1 MAHISIRLTYFVA
14 LLVAFASAAPLYAHG
29 DKVIPQVADGATPD
43 GQVFRTRFDITNL
56 GPDPTYPIKNVT
68 IYFYKQ
74 DGSPWTIATNQGTT
88 SQIKLDLGPFQTIR
102 IETLGT
108 GILATGYAVV
118 ENRENTTFFAEDR
131 EVAITAYYEVRK
143 GNVATET
150 ISVPVGQPT
159 VVWVFPA
166 ETDLSREL
174 LTGFAIVNLADSSN
188 KVTLRLWSAT
198 TPTSGDAS
206 DAGTATFELD
216 KKQQQSKFLNQAGL
230 FPGVTNFRGM
240 VLGTSEKPVS
250 ILALLQTPST
260 PPDKQ
265 YATLVPAYADAL
277 RRNTAMYL
285 RQGLPLDADIPVS
298 DYFGNKDDSA
308 PWDILYE
315 TGMSS
320 TERRLAPMKGVG
332 LAIIGQR
339 SDKEFDEDVTI
350 SYLDKSLTYTS
361 SNIDLSDGSANLQSG
376 FTFGVRTG
384 LGRYVKIRIREVV
397 QRGTERDLALEI
409 YVYK

>member
-1 MAHISIRLTYFVA
+1 MARISIRLTYLLAVVVTFA
-14 LLVAFASAAPLYAHG
+14 LAGPLYAHG

-56 GPDPTYPIKNVT
+56 GPEPATRITKVKVLFFQQN
-68 IYFYKQ
+68 
-74 DGSPWTIATNQGTT
+74 GSPWTIATNQGTA
-88 SQIKLDLGPFQTIR
+88 SQINLDLGAFQTIR
-102 IETLGT
+102 IETLGSGSLT
-108 GILATGYAVV
+108 AGYAIVQ
-118 ENRENTTFFAEDR
+118 NLENTTIFAEDYD
-131 EVAITAYYEVRK
+131 VAITAYYEIRK

-159 VVWVFPA
+159 VAWVFPA

-174 LTGFAIVNLADSSN
+174 LTGFAIVNLANTSN
-188 KVTLRLWSAT
+188 EVTLRLWRAT
-198 TPTSGDAS
+198 TPTSGNAS
-206 DAGTATFELD
+206 DAGTATLVLD
-216 KKQQQSKFLNQAGL
+216 PNQQRARFLNESGL

-298 DYFGNKDDSA
+298 DYFGNANDSA

-315 TGMSS
+315 TVS
-320 TERRLAPMKGVG
+320 TTSRRLAPKSGAAF
-332 LAIIGQR
+332 AIIGQK
-339 SDKEFDEDVTI
+339 SDVEFDDDVTI
-350 SYLDKSLTYTS
+350 TYLRSLSYTS
-361 SNIDLSDGSANLQSG
+361 SNLDLSDGSANLQSG
-376 FTFGVRTG
+376 FTFAVRTG

-409 YVYK
+409 YVYR